1 MTRENNVRDFD
12 PNQPVATNTLWGL
25 PFDVDDAALVVL
37 PVPWEVTVSYG
48 AGTANAPAAVL
59 TASCQVDLENET
71 YPNAWKQGIAM
82 APEPCDVRRLND
94 VTRPKA
100 LEVIDAIARGNAE
113 SGAASLT
120 EVNRA
125 CETMVARVRSDA
137 TGLLDRGK
145 RVGVLGGDHSVALGL
160 MQVLAERYHD
170 FGILHIDAHSDLRD
184 AYEGFVHSH
193 ASIMRNALGLA
204 GLSKLVQVGV
214 RDYCEEEIEVIRGS
228 GGVVQLYSDH
238 TLSRRSFDGETWSV
252 IDRRYRAGA
261 SAACLRELR
270 RGRTRPVTLP
280 GNGNAGAGW
289 ARLRTS
295 ALSHRAVGRR
305 RAEHHRLRPE
315 RGVTIGRARK
325 RVGRERRR
333 AATLSA

>member
-59 TASCQVDLENET
+59 TASRQVDLENEM

-82 APEPCDVRRLND
+82 APEPCDVRRLNE

-113 SGAASLT
+113 SGAASLA

-145 RVGVLGGDHSVALGL
+145 RVGS
-160 MQVLAERYHD
+160 
-170 FGILHIDAHSDLRD
+170 
-184 AYEGFVHSH
+184 
-193 ASIMRNALGLA
+193 
-204 GLSKLVQVGV
+204 
-214 RDYCEEEIEVIRGS
+214 
-228 GGVVQLYSDH
+228 
-238 TLSRRSFDGETWSV
+238 
-252 IDRRYRAGA
+252 
-261 SAACLRELR
+261 
-270 RGRTRPVTLP
+270 
-280 GNGNAGAGW
+280 
-289 ARLRTS
+289 
-295 ALSHRAVGRR
+295 
-305 RAEHHRLRPE
+305 
-315 RGVTIGRARK
+315 RARI
-325 RVGRERRR
+325 RAREAFLMSR
-333 AATLSA
+333 ALTTA